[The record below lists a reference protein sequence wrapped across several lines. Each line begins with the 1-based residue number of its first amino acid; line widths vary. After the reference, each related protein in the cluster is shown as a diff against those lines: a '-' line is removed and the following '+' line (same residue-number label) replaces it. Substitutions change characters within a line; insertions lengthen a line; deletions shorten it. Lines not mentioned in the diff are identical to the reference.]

1 MAKQSANIK
10 QQKRAAITG
19 ASGFIGGR
27 LKLHLQSLG
36 WKVISLSREDLKEDD
51 NILSS
56 MIEGCDVLINL
67 AGAPIIA
74 RHTDAYKKEI
84 YESRI
89 NTTLKLVSALIIAH
103 HPPKHFI
110 SASAVGIYSGK
121 GTHTETSTDYADDF
135 MANVCSNW
143 EQAAMQ
149 AAPLTVI
156 ATTRLGIALDDKQG
170 ALPTM
175 MMPFKLGVGGKIASG
190 GQMFSWV
197 HIDDLVN
204 AFMHVIEGKKSGI
217 YNFTSPGYLSNADF
231 TKVLADALNRPSF
244 FTVPEAALKLIYG
257 GGSRA
262 LTSGQAVYPERLLN
276 EGFKFK
282 YPVIEDALKDILKEK

>member
-1 MAKQSANIK
+1 MAKQSANTN
-10 QQKRAAITG
+10 QQMKAAITG

-27 LKLHLQSLG
+27 LKLHLESLG
-36 WKVISLSREDLKEDD
+36 WKVISLSRENLKEDD

-67 AGAPIIA
+67 TGAPIIA

-84 YESRI
+84 YESRV

-103 HPPKHFI
+103 HPPQHFI

-135 MANVCSNW
+135 MASVCINW

-149 AAPLTVI
+149 AAPIAVI
-156 ATTRLGIALDDKQG
+156 ATTRLGIVLDEKQG

-190 GQMFSWV
+190 GQMFSWI
-197 HIDDLVN
+197 HIDDLIS

-217 YNFTSPGYLSNADF
+217 YNFTSPGYLSNGDF

-282 YPVIEDALKDILKEK
+282 YPVIEDALKEILKEK